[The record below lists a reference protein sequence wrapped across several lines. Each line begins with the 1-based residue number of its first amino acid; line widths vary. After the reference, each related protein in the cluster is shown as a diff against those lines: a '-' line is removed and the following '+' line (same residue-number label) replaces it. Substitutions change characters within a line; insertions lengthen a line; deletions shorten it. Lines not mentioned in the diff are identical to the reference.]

1 MIAVEFLLAPFVA
14 CVLLIIIN
22 VYFGIHVIRREIIFI
37 DIALAQI
44 AALGSAVALV
54 IYQFMHPEAAHEH
67 GFNNAFTYILTLCFI
82 ILAAFLFTL
91 LKNRIISIPLEAIIG
106 ITYAVAATATVIIL
120 DKGAGGDIH
129 VHDMLIGSILWVSW
143 HRITLLFIV
152 VLLIGTFH
160 FFFRKKFLNLTNT
173 YLSKRINIKNP
184 QLWDFLFYLTFGI
197 VIIEAVNVAG
207 ILTVFAFLIIPA
219 SISVILV
226 KSWFSRILLGWIISL
241 FISIAA
247 LYLSW
252 KMDLQCSPVI
262 ILFLG
267 IFLIITAALKK
278 LFSLKLFKYEK
289 K

>member
-1 MIAVEFLLAPFVA
+1 MIAIEFLLAPFVA
-14 CVLLIIIN
+14 CLLLILIN

-54 IYQFMHPEAAHEH
+54 IFRSLQPETAHEH
-67 GFNNAFTYILTLCFI
+67 GHNNVFSYIFSLCFI
-82 ILAAFLFTL
+82 ILAALLFTS
-91 LKNRIISIPLEAIIG
+91 LKNRKISIPLEAIIG
-106 ITYAVAATATVIIL
+106 IAYAVAATATVIIL
-120 DKGAGGDIH
+120 DKGAGGDVH
-129 VHDMLIGSILWVSW
+129 VHEMLIGSILWISW
-143 HRITLLFIV
+143 HRVTLLFIV
-152 VLLIGTFH
+152 VFLVGTFH
-160 FFFRKKFLNLTNT
+160 IVFRRKFLALSDT
-173 YLSKRINIKNP
+173 YIDKKITIKNP

-226 KSWFSRILLGWIISL
+226 KTWFTRILIGWIVSL
-241 FISIAA
+241 FISVIG

-252 KMDLQCSPVI
+252 KMDLQCSPLM

-267 IFLIITAALKK
+267 VFLVIASVSKK
-278 LFSLKLFKYEK
+278 LFTLKLSGHEK
-289 K
+289 N

>member
-1 MIAVEFLLAPFVA
+1 
-14 CVLLIIIN
+14 
-22 VYFGIHVIRREIIFI
+22 
-37 DIALAQI
+37 
-44 AALGSAVALV
+44 
-54 IYQFMHPEAAHEH
+54 MHPEAAHEH
-67 GFNNAFTYILTLCFI
+67 GLNNAFTYIITLCFI
-82 ILAAFLFTL
+82 VIAAYLFTL
-91 LKNRIISIPLEAIIG
+91 LKNRIIRIPLEAIIG

-152 VLLIGTFH
+152 ILLVGTFH

-173 YLSKRINIKNP
+173 YLNNRINIKNP
-184 QLWDFLFYLTFGI
+184 QLWDFLFYLSFGI

-241 FISIAA
+241 FISVIG

-252 KMDLQCSPVI
+252 KMDVQCSPVI
-262 ILFLG
+262 ILSLG
-267 IFLIITAALKK
+267 ISLIIAVALKK
-278 LFSLKLFKYEK
+278 LFTLKPFKYEK

>member
-1 MIAVEFLLAPFVA
+1 MIAVEFLLAPFAA

-44 AALGSAVALV
+44 AALGSAVALI
-54 IYQFMHPEAAHEH
+54 IYQSIHPEAAHEH
-67 GFNNAFTYILTLCFI
+67 GFNNAFTYIITLCFI
-82 ILAAFLFTL
+82 VLAAYLFTL
-91 LKNRIISIPLEAIIG
+91 LKNRIIRIPLEAIIG
-106 ITYAVAATATVIIL
+106 ITYAVTATATVIIL
-120 DKGAGGDIH
+120 DKGAGSDIH

-152 VLLIGTFH
+152 ILLVGTFH
-160 FFFRKKFLNLTNT
+160 IFFRKKFLNLTNT
-173 YLSKRINIKNP
+173 YLNNHINIKNP
-184 QLWDFLFYLTFGI
+184 QLWDFLFYLSFGI

-241 FISIAA
+241 FISVIG

-252 KMDLQCSPVI
+252 KMDMQCSPVI

-267 IFLIITAALKK
+267 ISLIIAAALKK

-289 K
+289 N